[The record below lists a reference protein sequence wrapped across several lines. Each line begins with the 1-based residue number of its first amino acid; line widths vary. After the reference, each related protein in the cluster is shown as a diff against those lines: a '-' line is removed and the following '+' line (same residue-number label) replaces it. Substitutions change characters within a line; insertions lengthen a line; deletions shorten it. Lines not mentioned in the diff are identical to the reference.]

1 MTAPILWASV
11 QQSTARRTERSA
23 KPVVFPIT
31 VLACKLQLDRISIDQ
46 NRKSRINDR
55 ITADHSSNV
64 SKVRIV
70 SLGGLIG
77 LVQVGVGSGRIG
89 TSWVRLRTNS
99 DIDAHRSVTF
109 VEPWRTRNDVEKRF
123 EGPGYTG
130 MLEEPRMPGARPGM

>member
-1 MTAPILWASV
+1 M
-11 QQSTARRTERSA
+11 
-23 KPVVFPIT
+23 
-31 VLACKLQLDRISIDQ
+31 DQ

-130 MLEEPRMPGARPGM
+130 MLEEPDMPGARPGL